1 MDTSLKA
8 RMSPHLGLLTIAG
21 ILDRLGHEVR
31 LINGN
36 TEEIVIP
43 DGTDLVGIT
52 VTIDVLP
59 KAIELAHICRRIPRS
74 PSQWMPYAL
83 FNLFYRKYGRLTEQ
97 IGERIGFDRVGAIAR
112 RLSYGR

>member
-59 KAIELAHICRRIPRS
+59 KAIDLAHICRRFPRS
-74 PSQWMPYAL
+74 PSQWMPYTL
-83 FNLFYRKYGRLTEQ
+83 FNLFYRKYGRLTER